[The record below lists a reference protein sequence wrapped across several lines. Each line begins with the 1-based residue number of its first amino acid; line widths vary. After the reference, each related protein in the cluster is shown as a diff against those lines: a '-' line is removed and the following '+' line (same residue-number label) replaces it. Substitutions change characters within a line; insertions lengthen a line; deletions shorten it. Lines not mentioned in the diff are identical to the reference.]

1 MLKYEKK
8 EKHEIQFLL
17 CTAGEP
23 KELDGQEE
31 TAAPQVVEIE
41 REKEEEEAKTESDT
55 MGARK
60 EQLLRSSFFY
70 EALELCLKREEE
82 TVERDRERE

>member
-1 MLKYEKK
+1 
-8 EKHEIQFLL
+8 
-17 CTAGEP
+17 
-23 KELDGQEE
+23 
-31 TAAPQVVEIE
+31 
-41 REKEEEEAKTESDT
+41 

-82 TVERDRERE
+82 TVERDRGIEREKEGKEGKQDSV